1 MTLTSQT
8 GLAGIHS
15 RSRSRPHSRLGRWA
29 LPLTLATVLAAGAT
43 FSVAQPTGQPTG
55 QPAAIPPEKPL
66 APKIAATP
74 EPPALP
80 ASGARPA
87 AALTAADLEAW
98 LDGRVAYS
106 LEAGDIAGAVV
117 AVVKDG
123 KVLFQKGYGYA
134 DVKAKVPMNAETS
147 MVRPG
152 STSKLFTWTA
162 VMQQVQSGKLDLDRD
177 VNDYLDFKIPQAFGK
192 PVTLRH
198 LMNHTAGFEEGLK
211 DLLAYDPK
219 LAPSNEDYL
228 KQHPRPMLFAP
239 GQAPGYSN
247 YGVALAGYIVQ
258 RVSGEPFD
266 AYVDRHI
273 FQPLGMR
280 HSTTAQPLP
289 AKFATFIAKGYRQAS
304 DPSPSPFE
312 LVVTAPAGSGSATA
326 ADMARF
332 MLAHLQQGR
341 LDGVEILSPATTALM
356 HSPSAQARPGFNVMA
371 HGFFREF
378 RNGRTLLGHGGDTIV
393 FHSDLSLLPDEGV
406 GIFVSFNSRGKDS
419 AVYLARKAL
428 MEGFLDRYFPGQP
441 VVDAPALASA
451 PKDASLI
458 AGRYQTSR
466 RVEHGFLSALY
477 LMNQTVIAANP
488 DGTIVAPSGPTGEM
502 ATFREVAPQLWRKQG
517 GTQEL
522 ALADVDGVKTVIDS
536 ENPVSV
542 LQEAPFLRSA
552 PLTLSILGLSLLVL
566 AGALAAWPLGALL
579 RRADRATSGAS
590 PALQKLRRWQRIAVV
605 VDLVYVTAWIVL
617 IMPVLSTDLALYN
630 GGNDWLFGLMQ
641 LSGVFAVAAALVG
654 VWVAWRLFRVDAT
667 RLSRAW
673 GVLVALALAGIV
685 WIGVVGQLMALN
697 LNY

>member
-1 MTLTSQT
+1 MTSMKKA
-8 GLAGIHS
+8 GLAGMV
-15 RSRSRPHSRLGRWA
+15 A
-29 LPLTLATVLAAGAT
+29 LALTVSAATLA
-43 FSVAQPTGQPTG
+43 VAQPTQ
-55 QPAAIPPEKPL
+55 QPAAIPPQKPL
-66 APKIAATP
+66 APKVAATP
-74 EPPALP
+74 EPPAVP
-80 ASGARPA
+80 ASSASGASSTSSTSTAPA
-87 AALTAADLEAW
+87 AKALTAADLEAW

-117 AVVKDG
+117 SVVKDG
-123 KVLFQKGYGYA
+123 QVLFQKGYGYA
-134 DVKAKVPMNAETS
+134 DVKAKVPMSAETS

-162 VMQQVQSGKLDLDRD
+162 VMQQVQAGKLDLDRD
-177 VNDYLDFKIPQAFGK
+177 VNDYLDFKIPQTFGK
-192 PVTLRH
+192 PITLRH

-273 FQPLGMR
+273 FQPLGML

-289 AKFATFIAKGYRQAS
+289 AKFEPFIAKGYRQAS
-304 DPSPSPFE
+304 DPAPSPFE

-326 ADMARF
+326 SDMARF
-332 MLAHLQQGR
+332 MLAHLQQGKFN
-341 LDGVEILSPATTALM
+341 GYEMLSPATTALM
-356 HSPSAQARPGFNVMA
+356 HSPSAQTRPGFNVMA

-406 GIFVSFNSRGKDS
+406 GIFLSFNSRGKDS

-428 MEGFLDRYFPGQP
+428 MEGFLDRYFPGKP

-451 PKDASLI
+451 TKDAPLI

-477 LMNQTVIAANP
+477 LMNQTVITANP
-488 DGTIVAPSGPTGEM
+488 DGTILAPSGPTGEM
-502 ATFREVAPQLWRKQG
+502 VTFREVAPQLWRKQG
-517 GTQEL
+517 GLQEL
-522 ALADVDGVKTVIDS
+522 ALANVDGVKTVIDS

-566 AGALAAWPLGALL
+566 VSALVAWPLGALL
-579 RRADRATSGAS
+579 RRADRGTSGAS
-590 PALQKLRRWQRIAVV
+590 PALHRLRRWQRIAVV
-605 VDLVYVTAWIVL
+605 VDVVYLTAWIIL

-641 LSGVFAVAAALVG
+641 LSGVFALAAAIVG
-654 VWVAWRLFRVDAT
+654 VWVAWRLFRVEAT
-667 RLSRAW
+667 RLSRVW

-685 WIGVVGQLMALN
+685 WIGVVGQLMSLN